1 MRRSFKKILKNSL
14 WVITTIVALATWAL
28 FLWMMFG
35 WVLETAAFHTA
46 MNIYAG

>member
-1 MRRSFKKILKNSL
+1 MRRSFKKILKNSP

-46 MNIYAG
+46 MNYIAG